1 MVEFSILPCDV
12 LPHLSVTCS
21 RYELHVEIVYPLSF
35 FDQRTPIQKI
45 IESQIGFRESFPVI
59 NIWPLQFYLG
69 IGNRVRSFSLY
80 FGRTKEEEFK
90 YEGGFENY
98 PTALLGMKNIDVT
111 TLDLYFHDQ
120 VSVKIDREKHVIRI
134 DIGERRN
141 TYQTFSLADDLIVNV
156 DKDNNLVSIVFR
168 NFRRTDGEEALSVK
182 RQNTVTIRS
191 FFGTL
196 FKRVRKLLWGAAP
209 DIPSFG

>member
-1 MVEFSILPCDV
+1 MVKFYILPCDA

-21 RYELHVEIVYPLSF
+21 RYELYVEIVYSLSS
-35 FDQRTPIQKI
+35 FDQRTAMQKS
-45 IESQIGFRESFPVI
+45 IEYQIGFRESFPVI

-69 IGNRVRSFSLY
+69 MGNRVRSFSLY

-98 PTALLGMKNIDVT
+98 PTALIGMKNIDVNT
-111 TLDLYFHDQ
+111 PDLYFHEQ

-156 DKDNNLVSIVFR
+156 DKDNNLASVVFR
-168 NFRRTDGEEALSVK
+168 NFRCTDREEALSVQQ
-182 RQNTVTIRS
+182 QNTVTIRS

-196 FKRVRKLLWGAAP
+196 FKHVRKL
-209 DIPSFG
+209 F